1 MGIYVCVV
9 GEEGGLRTLCVV
21 PNSLKTPSFG
31 GSGGMRWMSSGGKEA
46 SFGGCA
52 AASDDDD
59 GSCSWGSC
67 EYSSDE
73 VSRWALR
80 LAMLAGV
87 KDL

>member
-1 MGIYVCVV
+1 
-9 GEEGGLRTLCVV
+9 
-21 PNSLKTPSFG
+21 
-31 GSGGMRWMSSGGKEA
+31 MSSGGKEA
-46 SFGGCA
+46 IFGGCA
-52 AASDDDD
+52 AASNDDD

-67 EYSSDE
+67 EYSCDE